1 MGISEQMERYGFV
14 PANHRTPAFFP
25 VELVPMSAAGRTV
38 EGWRALVR
46 PDTGAVL
53 HCWQD
58 GYKLVPHAAA
68 TAAFDAALRAG
79 GLDTT
84 GMLVSTDLTHDGRR
98 LFRQYVLPAHSV
110 EVRPGDVTALR
121 IVGFNSYDGSL
132 AVSWRGGGYRFVCA
146 NTTVIGRDVAA
157 AKARHSA
164 GLDMGALAR
173 GMVAACALYVAETAR
188 WRRWAAVP
196 VDTDRAVRVLRALP
210 GASDALVGQLTTAWV
225 GGREDDTLWALFNTL
240 THWATHD
247 ATRGGNRMATVHA
260 RQERVARLI
269 DSKPWAELEGKAA

>member
-1 MGISEQMERYGFV
+1 MGHIDQMERYGFV
-14 PANHRTPAFFP
+14 PANHRAPNFFP
-25 VELVPMSAAGRTV
+25 VELVPMRAAGRTI
-38 EGWRALVR
+38 EGWRALMR
-46 PDTGAVL
+46 ADTGRVL

-58 GYKLVPHAAA
+58 GYKLVPHADA

-84 GMLVSTDLTHDGRR
+84 GMLVATDLTHDGRR

-146 NTTVIGRDVAA
+146 NTTVIGRDIAA

-164 GLDMGALAR
+164 GLDMEALAR

-188 WRRWAAVP
+188 WIRWAAVP
-196 VDTDRAVRVLRALP
+196 VDTDRAVRVLGALP

-225 GGREDDTLWALFNTL
+225 GSREDDTLWALFNTL

-247 ATRGGNRMATVHA
+247 PTRGGNRMATVHT

-269 DSKPWAELEGKAA
+269 DSKPWAELEGRAV

>member
-1 MGISEQMERYGFV
+1 MGTSEQMERYGFV
-14 PANHRTPAFFP
+14 PANHTAPAFFP
-25 VELVPMSAAGRTV
+25 VALVPMSAAGRMI

-46 PDTGAVL
+46 ADTGALL

-84 GMLVSTDLTHDGRR
+84 GMLVATDLTHDGRR

-110 EVRPGDVTALR
+110 EVRPGDATALR

-146 NTTVIGRDVAA
+146 NTTVIGRDVAT

-164 GLDMGALAR
+164 GLDMEALAR

-188 WRRWAAVP
+188 WIRWAAVP

-269 DSKPWAELEGKAA
+269 DSKPWTALEGKTG

>member
-1 MGISEQMERYGFV
+1 MGHIEQMERYGFV
-14 PANHRTPAFFP
+14 PANHRAPAFFP
-25 VELVPMSAAGRTV
+25 VELVPMSAAGRTIG
-38 EGWRALVR
+38 GWRALVR
-46 PDTGAVL
+46 ADTGRVL
-53 HCWQD
+53 HCWRD

-68 TAAFDAALRAG
+68 TAALDAAIRDG

-110 EVRPGDVTALR
+110 EIRPGDVTALR

-164 GLDMGALAR
+164 GLDLEALAR
-173 GMVAACALYVAETAR
+173 GMVAACALYVAETTR
-188 WRRWAAVP
+188 WIRWAAVP
-196 VDTDRAVRVLRALP
+196 VDTDQAVRVLRALP
-210 GASDALVGQLTTAWV
+210 GTSDALVGQLTTAWI

-247 ATRGGNRMATVHA
+247 PTRGGNRMATAHA
-260 RQERVARLI
+260 RQERVARLV
-269 DSKPWAELEGKAA
+269 DSRPWAELEGRVA